1 MEVPFDLAEYFEDA
15 PIQRLDLHTLKRLN
29 PRKCW
34 PVQKAIDGMGA
45 LSAEAQGLKR
55 ALTSYDKLIDS
66 DDGQVLYL
74 MWKKDPNRENSS
86 IVIGLLK
93 IGYKCLYLVDTTMK
107 TFKTT
112 PLCVLDFYVHDTLQR
127 MGNGHSLFECMLQ
140 HEGSPVERIAI
151 DKPSDSLLQFMNKY
165 YALTDPLWQST
176 NYVVYSPFFHYLQ
189 PCDALNSAR
198 KQPFSSKTDALH
210 TEKEKTQRAR
220 IQDSVAEIM
229 YGGSSSPIRVIA
241 APDTP
246 QGRKNA
252 RDFGHQSI
260 W

>member
-1 MEVPFDLAEYFEDA
+1 MAVFYLVFLDRIMHRKLSPGAQISLKSSLQNRGIKGIFIWERVSLKVPAWEL
-15 PIQRLDLHTLKRLN
+15 R
-29 PRKCW
+29 
-34 PVQKAIDGMGA
+34 
-45 LSAEAQGLKR
+45 
-55 ALTSYDKLIDS
+55 
-66 DDGQVLYL
+66 
-74 MWKKDPNRENSS
+74 NSS

-140 HEGSPVERIAI
+140 VGSPLFANIYLNKHEGSPVERIAI

-252 RDFGHQSI
+252 RDF
-260 W
+260 